1 MRRAALLLVYS
12 LKRVR
17 TMVIT
22 TGLLLAALQLVLI
35 FVAGALHTTGAFEQ
49 LSTLLPPFA
58 RELLGPSFAVVLSF
72 SGIVCMGYFEV
83 AVMGALIALAVT
95 LGTVPA
101 SEVETGFMDLILAR
115 PLARHWI
122 ITRTIMLTTLVSAAL
137 LLLMVGGTWA
147 GLAMF
152 APKGVPWPSARLI
165 DSLAVNLG
173 MLTLSWGG
181 VGMAIGAASRRR
193 SVAAGSAGLLALT
206 TFLLD
211 YVARLWQPAEKLAWL
226 SPFRYYNP
234 FDLITGNPLPLKNVM
249 ILGAIAVA
257 GFAAAYVLF
266 ARRDISH

>member
-1 MRRAALLLVYS
+1 
-12 LKRVR
+12 
-17 TMVIT
+17 MVIT

-35 FVAGALHTTGAFEQ
+35 FVAGALHTTGAFDQ

-72 SGIVCMGYFEV
+72 AGIVCMGYFEV

-95 LGTVPA
+95 LATVPA

-122 ITRTIMLTTLVSAAL
+122 ITRTILLTTLVSAAL

-147 GLAMF
+147 GLRMF
-152 APKGVPWPSARLI
+152 APAGVQWPSARLI
-165 DSLAVNLG
+165 NSLAINLG
-173 MLTLSWGG
+173 MLTLCWAGLA
-181 VGMAIGAASRRR
+181 MAIGAASRRR
-193 SVAAGSAGLLALT
+193 SVAGGSAGLLALT

-211 YVARLWQPAEKLAWL
+211 YVARLWQPAEKIAWI

-234 FDLITGNPLPLKNVM
+234 FDLITGSPLPLKNLVV
-249 ILGAIAVA
+249 LGLIALA

>member
-1 MRRAALLLVYS
+1 MRRAALLFAYS

-17 TMVIT
+17 TLVTT

-35 FVAGALHTTGAFEQ
+35 FVGGAIQTSGGFDQ
-49 LSTLLPPFA
+49 LSAIIPPFA
-58 RELLGPSFAVVLSF
+58 RELLGPSVTVVMSF
-72 SGIVCMGYFEV
+72 GGIVCMGYFEV

-122 ITRTIMLTTLVSAAL
+122 ITRTVALTTLVTTAMVA
-137 LLLMVGGTWA
+137 LMVAGTWT
-147 GLAMF
+147 GLRLF
-152 APKGVPWPSARLI
+152 APAGIAWPEARLI
-165 DSLAVNLG
+165 NSLAVNLG
-173 MLTLSWGG
+173 MLTLCWGG
-181 VGMAIGAASRRR
+181 VAMAIGAGSRRR
-193 SVAAGSAGLLALT
+193 SVAGGTAGLLALT

-211 YVARLWQPAEKLAWL
+211 YVARLWQPAEKIAWL

-234 FDLITGNPLPLKNVM
+234 FDLITGTALPYKNLVV
-249 ILGAIAVA
+249 LGGIAAA

>member
-115 PLARHWI
+115 PLARR
-122 ITRTIMLTTLVSAAL
+122 RTM
-137 LLLMVGGTWA
+137 
-147 GLAMF
+147 
-152 APKGVPWPSARLI
+152 
-165 DSLAVNLG
+165 N
-173 MLTLSWGG
+173 
-181 VGMAIGAASRRR
+181 AASIR
-193 SVAAGSAGLLALT
+193 SYNRGLL
-206 TFLLD
+206 FP
-211 YVARLWQPAEKLAWL
+211 VARK
-226 SPFRYYNP
+226 
-234 FDLITGNPLPLKNVM
+234 V
-249 ILGAIAVA
+249 IAPCA
-257 GFAAAYVLF
+257 QW
-266 ARRDISH
+266 RQSKSI

>member
-1 MRRAALLLVYS
+1 MRRATLLLAYS

-17 TMVIT
+17 TLAIA

-35 FVAGALHTTGAFEQ
+35 FVAGSIQSSGGFDQ
-49 LSTLLPPFA
+49 LSALLPPFA
-58 RELLGPSFAVVLSF
+58 RQLLGPSVATFMSF
-72 SGIVCMGYFEV
+72 SGIVCLGYFQL
-83 AVMGALIALAVT
+83 AVMGALIAVAVT
-95 LGTVPA
+95 LATIPA

-122 ITRTIMLTTLVSAAL
+122 ITRTIVLTTLVSAMLVA
-137 LLLMVGGTWA
+137 LMVAGTWA
-147 GLAMF
+147 GLRMF
-152 APKGVPWPSARLI
+152 APSGVRWPSARLI

-173 MLTLSWGG
+173 MLTLCWGG
-181 VGMAIGAASRRR
+181 VATAIGAASSRR
-193 SVAAGSAGLLALT
+193 SSAGGSAGLLALA

-211 YVARLWQPAEKLAWL
+211 YVARLWQPAEKIAWL

-234 FDLITGNPLPLKNVM
+234 FELIMGNPLPFKNLVV
-249 ILGAIAVA
+249 LGGIALG